1 LSQNKKIASEQ
12 QANVIA
18 HFLLYFAALVVL
30 LSILTVAATML
41 SSSITIAEDPA
52 VRELDVPST
61 EIAETQDRSP
71 TNPVGVF

>member
-1 LSQNKKIASEQ
+1 M
-12 QANVIA
+12 IA

-30 LSILTVAATML
+30 LSILTIAATML
-41 SSSITIAEDPA
+41 SSSITIAEDPS
-52 VRELDVPST
+52 VMELDVPSA

>member
-1 LSQNKKIASEQ
+1 M
-12 QANVIA
+12 IA

-30 LSILTVAATML
+30 LSILTIAATML
-41 SSSITIAEDPA
+41 SSSITTAEDPE
-52 VRELDVPST
+52 VMELDVPSA